1 MAEYSPT
8 ATEGQTGYWGNTYGS
23 SNTSNTFQIWNWR
36 QGRYK
41 GNLGGAKYYPIVNK
55 DTGDIAVVKFNPAGN
70 DYSIGTI
77 KQSDGD
83 FINYAASQE
92 ENYYFNLPKNAE
104 KLKRQAVQT
113 ANIEYNALSQG
124 NRPNKTPH
132 QLLFTN
138 TNNAQIIPPYDDN
151 ASVRGGL
158 AGVAESVPA
167 ILSGLGGASGLGGR
181 RRNNDPSIISFP
193 GGITDNGQD
202 YIEIVALRYEPSQVA
217 AGGNVGWARTRGGG
231 AGADSKVI
239 DPRIIL
245 PIPGGITDSNGV
257 TWGEGKMTA
266 ADMAKAQ
273 IVLSGL
279 EGDLEAGLTDQ
290 LNKVQA
296 QSGPIK
302 EALKTGI
309 AGALSGTDAQL
320 LQRTAGKVMNPN
332 MELLFG
338 GPTLRT
344 FTFNFKLS
352 ARNPSESNT
361 IVKIISH
368 FKKNMAPSAAG
379 GNLFL
384 KSPNTWRLTY
394 KHKGGDHR
402 FLNKFKECAL
412 TNCSV
417 QYTDGGNYS
426 TYEDGAMTTYGLGLT
441 FQEMEPIFQ
450 NDYEGSNEI
459 GY

>member
-1 MAEYSPT
+1 MAATT
-8 ATEGQTGYWGNTYGS
+8 ATSKVSPVVIGSGRMKSTTYIATKVTGPIKNAAGDETFIPEIIQYDDAKGS
-23 SNTSNTFQIWNWR
+23 
-36 QGRYK
+36 
-41 GNLGGAKYYPIVNK
+41 GAKTIGTRNA
-55 DTGDIAVVKFNPAGN
+55 DTGEITWN
-70 DYSIGTI
+70 
-77 KQSDGD
+77 
-83 FINYAASQE
+83 
-92 ENYYFNLPKNAE
+92 
-104 KLKRQAVQT
+104 
-113 ANIEYNALSQG
+113 
-124 NRPNKTPH
+124 
-132 QLLFTN
+132 
-138 TNNAQIIPPYDDN
+138 DN
-151 ASVRGGL
+151 ASGRTKLNASKFKKASNNQMQSIEKDLTSTASQRAGLNKASGATNQEISSNIGNSDTSSASPFSFGGGGGGSPGK
-158 AGVAESVPA
+158 AGPHPTRKSYSKSLVYPTTLRTSQQDSLRISVLKYEPRK
-167 ILSGLGGASGLGGR
+167 IGGGGGGRSGLGFSDRSSASGRTIGAVTLPVPGGVQDGNNTSWGSGVMTPLDIATSDAVKSFLGNGGEGGTAAMDSLNTSINAAKESGADVSKAMANMFTEQLTGASDL
-181 RRNNDPSIISFP
+181 
-193 GGITDNGQD
+193 
-202 YIEIVALRYEPSQVA
+202 L
-217 AGGNVGWARTRGGG
+217 ARTEG
-231 AGADSKVI
+231 A
-239 DPRIIL
+239 
-245 PIPGGITDSNGV
+245 
-257 TWGEGKMTA
+257 
-266 ADMAKAQ
+266 
-273 IVLSGL
+273 
-279 EGDLEAGLTDQ
+279 
-290 LNKVQA
+290 
-296 QSGPIK
+296 
-302 EALKTGI
+302 
-309 AGALSGTDAQL
+309 
-320 LQRTAGKVMNPN
+320 VMNPN